1 MANNSLSTH
10 EQEPCL
16 RVIPLGGLHE
26 IGKNTCVFEYGDDLM
41 LVDGGLAF
49 PTEGMHGVNVVL
61 PDTTFLRENQ
71 KRIRGMIVTHG
82 HEDHIGGI
90 SHHLKHFNIPVIYGP
105 RLALSMLNGKM
116 DEAGVSK
123 RTKLQT
129 VSPREVVKVGQHF
142 SVEFIRN
149 NHSMADSYSLAIKTP
164 VGTILFT
171 GDFKFDHTP
180 VDGEHFD
187 LERLAFYGDQGV
199 LCLFSDST
207 NAEVPGFC
215 PPERSVFDNLDRHIA
230 NAEGRVIVTTF
241 ASSIH
246 RVAMILELALK
257 NGRKVGLLGRSML
270 NVIGKARELG
280 YMRAPDELFVPIKQ
294 INDVSDRET
303 LLLMTGSQG
312 EPLAALS
319 RISRGEHP
327 QVKVKTT
334 DTLIFSA
341 SPIPGNTISVVN
353 TIDKLMI
360 LGGKVVYG
368 KGEGIHV
375 SGHGFQEDQKLML
388 ALTRPKFFVPV
399 HGEHRM
405 LVCHARTS
413 HAMGVPI
420 DNTLILGNGDVVE
433 LTSDSIRR
441 GDPVKCGVELLDQSR
456 NGIVDARV
464 LKERQQMAVDGVVTI
479 LTAISTDGAMAA
491 PPRVNLRGVVS
502 TADARKMSLW
512 TEREITW
519 VLENKW
525 KQLSRNTGG
534 KAPEV
539 DWMGVQREVEVGLG
553 RRMRRELQVEPLIL
567 CLVQPAPAGTAVY
580 KGRADAEPDNRPAP
594 RGRRDGGGGH
604 PVRRNGH
611 NNGVGTPAPIRQ
623 VSRSDSASARPS
635 APVSAS
641 APAPHAA
648 STSVVEKVETKP
660 GSEPEMPAGRTRRRR
675 SAAA

>member
-1 MANNSLSTH
+1 MTVTTAKTNQPT
-10 EQEPCL
+10 L

-26 IGKNTCVFEYGDDLM
+26 IGKNTCVFEYGDDLL

-61 PDTTFLRENQ
+61 PDTSFLRENQ

-105 RLALSMLNGKM
+105 RLALSLLSGKM
-116 DEAGVSK
+116 EEAGVTG
-123 RTKLQT
+123 RTTLQT
-129 VSPREVVKVGQHF
+129 VSPREVVKVSQHF
-142 SVEFIRN
+142 TVEFIRN
-149 NHSMADSYSLAIKTP
+149 NHSMADGYSLAIKTP
-164 VGTILFT
+164 VGTVIFT

-187 LERLAFYGDQGV
+187 VERLAHYGDKGV

-215 PPERSVFDNLDRHIA
+215 PPERSVFPNLDRHIA
-230 NAEGRVIVTTF
+230 SAEGRVIVTTF

-246 RVAMILELALK
+246 RVSMVLELALK
-257 NGRKVGLLGRSML
+257 HGRKVGLLGRSML

-294 INDVSDRET
+294 INNVSDRET

-312 EPLAALS
+312 ERLAALS

-327 QVKVKTT
+327 QVKVKSS
-334 DTLIFSA
+334 DTIIFSA

-353 TIDKLMI
+353 TIDRLMI
-360 LGGKVVYG
+360 LGAKVVYG

-405 LVCHARTS
+405 LVRHAETGHS
-413 HAMGVPI
+413 MGVPI

-433 LTSDSIRR
+433 LTVDSIRR
-441 GDPVKCGVELLDQSR
+441 GDPVKCGIELLDQSR

-479 LTAISTDGAMAA
+479 LTAISTDGAMVA

-502 TADARKMSLW
+502 TADSRKLSLW
-512 TEREITW
+512 TEREIKW
-519 VLENKW
+519 VLENRW

-534 KAPEV
+534 KAPDV
-539 DWMGVQREVEVGLG
+539 DWMGVQREVEIGLG
-553 RRMRRELQVEPLIL
+553 RRMRRELQIEPMIL
-567 CLVQPAPAGTAVY
+567 CLVQPAPGGTPAY
-580 KGRADAEPDNRPAP
+580 KGRADAEPDDRPAP
-594 RGRRDGGGGH
+594 RGRGGRHGGGRHGGG
-604 PVRRNGH
+604 RDRNRET
-611 NNGVGTPAPIRQ
+611 TPARVITTA
-623 VSRSDSASARPS
+623 RSAAAESK
-635 APVSAS
+635 S
-641 APAPHAA
+641 APAPAQAAKPSKAPAKVKVPEPAAA
-648 STSVVEKVETKP
+648 SAAVDQD
-660 GSEPEMPAGRTRRRR
+660 MPSGRTRRRR